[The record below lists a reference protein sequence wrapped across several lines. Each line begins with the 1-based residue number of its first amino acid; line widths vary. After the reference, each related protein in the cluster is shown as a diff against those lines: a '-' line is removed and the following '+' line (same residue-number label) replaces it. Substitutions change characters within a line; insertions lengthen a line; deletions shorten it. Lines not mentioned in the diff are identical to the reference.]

1 VIDET
6 FAAHVRLYQH
16 RLDHLIADGAR
27 LGGEIAAA
35 PGTPGVEAGLAAW
48 QRECAATVSQL
59 SGGSKAHW
67 LSRAY
72 SEAFLVSAA
81 EAQAWDGAV
90 VTSVTPDALVRRIV
104 AVLRQARTSLD
115 HLAEDSGRPPAAP
128 APSSPRFDFVAN
140 APLRTRL
147 EQVYRESQAA
157 FDRREYGLALVGA
170 CSLLD
175 AIITDALDQH
185 RGSADATAGS
195 PADLSFSERIAAAE
209 AAQLVSAGCRRLPA
223 AARAYPTLLD
233 AGGDLRSDAD
243 ISEQDARTSFQVLRV
258 IMRDRAPVR

>member
-6 FAAHVRLYQH
+6 FAAQVRLYQH

-35 PGTPGVEAGLAAW
+35 PGSPGIEPGLAAW

-81 EAQAWDGAV
+81 GEGSQDGAV

-115 HLAEDSGRPPAAP
+115 HLAEDPGRPPAAP
-128 APSSPRFDFVAN
+128 ALSSRRFDFVAH
-140 APLRTRL
+140 APLRARL

-170 CSLLD
+170 SSLLD
-175 AIITDALDQH
+175 AIITDALGQDC
-185 RGSADATAGS
+185 GTADATAGS
-195 PADLSFSERIAAAE
+195 LADLSFGERIAAAE
-209 AAQLVSAGCRRLPA
+209 AAQLVSAACRRLPA
-223 AARAYPTLLD
+223 AARAYPSLLD
-233 AGGDLRSDAD
+233 AAGDLRPDAD
-243 ISEQDARTSFQVLRV
+243 ISEHDARMSLQVLRV
-258 IMRDRAPVR
+258 IMRDRAPGR